1 MPNQLSNELK
11 AQLFAQ
17 ESGDPFLTLVTLSN
31 ATFTAR
37 LVNNSRDIISRGN
50 TFTAFPM
57 KITLPVDDGE
67 TARTF
72 SIDLDNASLAL
83 ISNLRTVTDPIQVT
97 IEMILASMPDV
108 VQMSFDQLA
117 IANINYNA
125 TKISAVVIMDNFLSI
140 EMTSERYTPKNFPG
154 LF

>member
-1 MPNQLSNELK
+1 MPNQLTDELK
-11 AQLFAQ
+11 AELFGQ
-17 ESGDPFLTLVTLSN
+17 ESGDPFLTLVTFSN
-31 ATFTAR
+31 DQFTAR
-37 LVNNSRDIISRGN
+37 LVNNSRDIISRSD
-50 TFTAFPM
+50 TFTAYPM

-72 SIDLDNASLAL
+72 SIDLDNASLAM
-83 ISNLRTVTDPIQVT
+83 ISNLRKVSNPIRVK

-108 VQMSFDQLA
+108 VQMSFDELA
-117 IANINYNA
+117 IANISYDA
-125 TKISAVVIMDNFLSI
+125 TKISATIIMDNFLSI